1 MPAGPVVQGTLLHER
16 RSRLS
21 LRAKIAVGVFLI
33 NACILWGAIG
43 IFWLYQWA
51 AIEDVHMARWVSNSE
66 RLLRKVERAVPRS
79 TSDEVDAIVDDVLA
93 PFLHDRYSIEIFRTN
108 GTPLFTDREPRVA
121 AAEAGIAEASRSRKT
136 QIRTHFTNAANPG
149 ADHEPVRL
157 LSVPFVGTDG
167 ESYVMTFIVGETFM
181 KDQLAYFHSALLVV
195 GAVGSL
201 ASALSGWYVAGVAVA
216 PLERLRRIAALLPP
230 DPAPQS
236 AGLDAEIAGSSRE
249 VARLAQELED
259 ARRRVADRFV
269 AQERFLSNVSHEL
282 KTPISVIL
290 TEVQTLDLDTLP
302 DRVRL
307 FAESVE
313 EEMGRLG
320 RLVESFL
327 TLSRIRDGRG
337 LTRFRA
343 YTVNDLVMDSVDNC
357 RKMAEQHH
365 VRLEPELLDTDRG
378 LDAAVSG
385 EPELLRTM
393 VDNLVRNA
401 IRFSPSAGVVRV
413 QAELPADSSDRVHV
427 AVSDR
432 GPGIPADRLH
442 TIFDRFSQAP
452 NQRHGRGHGLGLTI
466 AMGIA
471 ELHGG
476 TIVAENSSSGGCRF
490 TAMLPLRVVDAPVAV
505 DRPTPTP
512 SPTSSL

>member
-1 MPAGPVVQGTLLHER
+1 VPAAHQIQRALRDKNG
-16 RSRLS
+16 RLS
-21 LRAKIAVGVFLI
+21 LRGKIALAVFLI

-43 IFWLYQWA
+43 VFWLYQRSS
-51 AIEDVHMARWVSNSE
+51 IEEVHMARWMSTSN
-66 RLLRKVERAVPRS
+66 RLLKRVERAVPQ
-79 TSDEVDAIVDDVLA
+79 TSAAGIDAIVDDVVA
-93 PFLHDRYSIEIFRTN
+93 PFLHDHYSLEVFRAD
-108 GTPLFTDREPRVA
+108 GTPALAGRPARVDAATAGVIEAGRGRVA
-121 AAEAGIAEASRSRKT
+121 VTRRARTTVSRD
-136 QIRTHFTNAANPG
+136 PG
-149 ADHEPVRL
+149 ADVQPARL
-157 LSVPFVGTDG
+157 ISVPFVGTDG
-167 ESYVMTFIVGETFM
+167 SGYVMTFIVGETFR
-181 KDQLAYFHSALLVV
+181 DEQLALFRSALLVV
-195 GAVGSL
+195 GGVGSL
-201 ASALSGWYVAGVAVA
+201 ASALSGWYVAGIAVA
-216 PLERLRRIAALLPP
+216 PLERLRRIAADLPP
-230 DPAPQS
+230 DPEPQS

-259 ARRRVADRFV
+259 ARRRVAERFV

-290 TEVQTLDLDTLP
+290 TEVQTLDVEALP
-302 DRVRL
+302 ARAQR

-343 YTVNDLVMDSVDNC
+343 YNVNDLVMDSVDNC

-365 VRLEPELLDTDRG
+365 VRLEPELLDGDRG
-378 LDAAVSG
+378 IDAAVSG

-401 IRFSPSAGVVRV
+401 IRFSSNAGIVRV
-413 QAELPADSSDRVHV
+413 RAELPADSMDHVHI
-427 AVSDR
+427 AIADR
-432 GPGIPADRLH
+432 GPGIPADRLK
-442 TIFDRFSQAP
+442 TIFDRFAQAP
-452 NQRHGRGHGLGLTI
+452 TQRHGRGHGLGLTI

-476 TIVAENSSSGGCRF
+476 TIAAENAPGGGCRF
-490 TAMLPLRVVDAPVAV
+490 TAVLPLRLAETPVTTDSAAP
-505 DRPTPTP
+505 PT
-512 SPTSSL
+512 LL

>member
-1 MPAGPVVQGTLLHER
+1 MPDAHVVQTGLHEYR
-16 RSRLS
+16 GRLS
-21 LRAKIAVGVFLI
+21 LRAKIAVGVLLI
-33 NACILWGAIG
+33 NGCILWGAIG
-43 IFWLYQWA
+43 VFWLYQWS
-51 AIEDVHMARWVSNSE
+51 AIEDVHMARWVANCE
-66 RLLRKVERAVPRS
+66 RLLRRIERAVPQ
-79 TSDEVDAIVDDVLA
+79 TNAAGVDAIVDDVLA
-93 PFLHDRYSIEIFRTN
+93 PFLHDNYSVEIFRPD
-108 GTPLFTDREPRVA
+108 GSPLFTEREPRVDA
-121 AAEAGIAEASRSRKT
+121 AAAGVDDAVRSRKT
-136 QIRTHFTNAANPG
+136 EIRTQPAQTGGPG
-149 ADHEPVRL
+149 RVAREPVRL
-157 LSVPFVGTDG
+157 LTVPFVGADG
-167 ESYVMTFIVGETFM
+167 NGYVMTFIVGEGFM
-181 KDQLAYFHSALLVV
+181 KEQLAYFHSALLVV

-216 PLERLRRIAALLPP
+216 PFERLRRIAADLPP
-230 DPAPQS
+230 DPARS
-236 AGLDAEIAGSSRE
+236 SNLGAEIAGSSRE

-290 TEVQTLDLDTLP
+290 TEVQTLDLDSLP
-302 DRVRL
+302 HSARL

-337 LTRFRA
+337 LTRFRP
-343 YTVNDLVMDSVDNC
+343 YTVNDLVMDSIDNC

-365 VRLEPELLDTDRG
+365 VRLEPELLAGDVG

-413 QAELPADSSDRVHV
+413 RAELPADSSDRVNI

-432 GPGIPADRLH
+432 GPGIPTDRIK
-442 TIFDRFSQAP
+442 TIFDRFAQAP
-452 NQRHGRGHGLGLTI
+452 HQRQGRGHGLGLTI

-476 TIVAENSSSGGCRF
+476 TIAVENLPNGGCRF
-490 TAMLPLRVVDAPVAV
+490 TAIMPQRVTETPVAV
-505 DRPTPTP
+505 DPPPTP
-512 SPTSSL
+512 STSSL